1 MIKANMKCGSQNKE
15 VSAETITE
23 MVENNW
29 DWIVKAAEPGNEA
42 GYLLKEVY
50 MEMDEEHQDT
60 AVLHILALGSD
71 IRPGYD
77 PAEDKPEERRVYF
90 EGITKKELPEKLQ
103 MEIARKEKF
112 DPLKAVKERPEL
124 CAGVLAAC
132 VDHLAEA
139 AGKEKPGE
147 ITDRKYP
154 TMRRANFQAYISQL
168 LLQFNYTGIKKIKKN
183 ADVYEIIEAA
193 VGAADMAE
201 SGKKCDD
208 AYILSYYKTKYYLY
222 LKGKVPALKKY
233 RIRAGLTQAEVAE
246 KASIST
252 RQYQRYEAKDSS
264 LGDTCSSMVETIART
279 VGAEP
284 EDLVQHGC
292 VVMVEE

>member
-23 MVENNW
+23 IVENNW
-29 DWIVKAAEPGNEA
+29 DWIVKAAEPGNAA
-42 GYLLKEVY
+42 GYLLEEVY
-50 MEMDEEHQDT
+50 MEMDAERQDT
-60 AVLHILALGSD
+60 AVLHILASGSD
-71 IRPGYD
+71 ARPGYD

-90 EGITKKELPEKLQ
+90 EGITEKELPEKLTI
-103 MEIARKEKF
+103 EIAQKEKF
-112 DPLKAVKERPEL
+112 EPLKAVKERPEL

-132 VDHLAEA
+132 MDHLAEG

-154 TMRRANFQAYISQL
+154 TMRKANFQVYISQL
-168 LLQFNYTGIKKIKKN
+168 LLQFNYTGIKKTKKN

-222 LKGKVPALKKY
+222 LKGKVPVLKKY

-264 LGDTCSSMVETIART
+264 LGDTCTSMVEKIARI